1 MGLAVQALQT
11 MPSHPYIVEKN
22 PSRNV
27 FRAYDIRGP
36 VSPDA
41 LNENLCYSIGL
52 AVGSESMILGHQQ
65 IVTGKDGRLSSPA
78 LYHAFLKGLQETGI
92 KIYDIGLSTSPMLY
106 FARAHLTLMS
116 AAILTAS
123 HSPKH
128 YNGLKIIL
136 NGDTLLDEKIQTIYQ
151 RIKNLAFQTSPAQ
164 GIETVDIKPAY
175 IDAIVN
181 KHQLTHPVKIV
192 IDCGNGAGG
201 VIAPQLYRALGADV
215 ISLYESPDGNF
226 PNHHPDPI
234 DIRNLK
240 DLQKAVVQHN
250 AECGFAFDGDADRIG
265 IVNRSGDIIVTDR
278 TLMLLADD
286 VLERSPKNTPMVFDV
301 KCSDALFKHVQKK
314 GGTPHIWT
322 TGHSRIKKKM
332 QELGAPMAGEMS
344 AHIFF
349 KDNWIGCD
357 DGILAGARILD
368 ICQKKNLPFSE
379 LIEQYQVGHIS
390 PEIRQTIPFEK
401 EKHAIIENLIIH
413 AHTIPHIKISTI
425 DGLRVSFDHGWGLIR
440 ASLTEPGLTL
450 RFEGNTASDL
460 KNIQAQMTFW
470 LHQVLEQYSK
480 SQSS

>member
-1 MGLAVQALQT
+1 VALAAQAFPV
-11 MPSHPYIVEKN
+11 MPSHGYKVEKS
-22 PSRNV
+22 PSRKV

-36 VSPDA
+36 VAPDQ

-52 AVGSESMILGHQQ
+52 AVGSESMALDHKE
-65 IVTGKDGRLSSPA
+65 IVTGRDGRISSPS
-78 LYHAFLKGLQETGI
+78 LYKAFLAGLQETGI
-92 KIYDIGLSTSPMLY
+92 KIYDIGLSTSPLLY
-106 FARAHLTLMS
+106 FARSHLKLMS
-116 AAILTAS
+116 AAVLTAS

-136 NGDTLLDEKIQTIYQ
+136 NGDTLLDEKIQTIFE
-151 RIKNLAFQTSPAQ
+151 RIKHQHFLKSNTQE
-164 GIETVDIKPAY
+164 IESIDIKPAY
-175 IDAIVN
+175 INAIVN
-181 KHQLTHPVKIV
+181 QHRLQSDIKIV

-201 VIAPQLYRALGADV
+201 VIAPDLYRALGAEV
-215 ISLYESPDGNF
+215 ISLYETPDGNF

-234 DIRNLK
+234 DTRNLK
-240 DLQKAVVQHN
+240 DLQKAVLANN

-286 VLERSPKNTPMVFDV
+286 ILSRSPKNTPMVFDV
-301 KCSDALFKHVQKK
+301 KCSDKLFKHIEEK

-332 QELGAPMAGEMS
+332 QEFNAPLAGEMS

-357 DGILAGARILD
+357 DGVLAGARILD
-368 ICQKKNLPFSE
+368 ICEKKGLSFST

-390 PEIRQTIPFEK
+390 PEIRQTIPFE
-401 EKHAIIENLIIH
+401 EKKHDVINHLITY
-413 AHTIPHIKISTI
+413 AKTIPNIKISTV
-425 DGLRVSFDHGWGLIR
+425 DGLRVSFSHGWGLIR

-450 RFEGNTASDL
+450 RFEGDTQRDL
-460 KNIQAQMTFW
+460 EDIQTQMTAW
-470 LHQVLEQYSK
+470 LDHVLEQFSK
-480 SQSS
+480 CE

>member
-1 MGLAVQALQT
+1 MVAQAFQV
-11 MPSHPYIVEKN
+11 MPNHGYEIEKN
-22 PSRNV
+22 PSRKV

-36 VSPDA
+36 VAPDQ

-52 AVGSESMILGHQQ
+52 AVGSESMALDHKE
-65 IVTGKDGRLSSPA
+65 IVTGRDGRLSSPV
-78 LYHAFLKGLQETGI
+78 LYKAFLAGLQETGI
-92 KIYDIGLSTSPMLY
+92 KIYDIGLSTSPLLY
-106 FARAHLTLMS
+106 FARSHLKLMS
-116 AAILTAS
+116 AAVLTAS

-136 NGDTLLDEKIQTIYQ
+136 NGDTLLDEKIQTIYT
-151 RIKNLAFQTSPAQ
+151 RIKNQKFLRSSTQEVKT
-164 GIETVDIKPAY
+164 INIKPDY
-175 IDAIVN
+175 INAIVD
-181 KHQLTHPVKIV
+181 KHRLHDNVKIV

-201 VIAPQLYRALGADV
+201 VIAPDLFRALGAEV
-215 ISLYESPDGNF
+215 ISLYETPDGNF

-240 DLQKAVVQHN
+240 DLQKAVLTHN

-286 VLERSPKNTPMVFDV
+286 VLNRSPKNTPMVFDV
-301 KCSDALFKHVQKK
+301 KCSDKLFQHIEKK
-314 GGTPHIWT
+314 GGIPHIWT

-332 QELGAPMAGEMS
+332 QEFNAPLAGEMS

-357 DGILAGARILD
+357 DGVLSGARILD
-368 ICQKKNLPFSE
+368 ICQKKGLPFSE

-390 PEIRQTIPFEK
+390 PEIRETIPFE
-401 EKHAIIENLIIH
+401 EKKHEVIESLI
-413 AHTIPHIKISTI
+413 AYAKTIPNIKISTI
-425 DGLRVSFDHGWGLIR
+425 DGLRVSFTHGWGLIR

-450 RFEGNTASDL
+450 RFEGDTKDDL
-460 KNIQAQMTFW
+460 QDIQTQMTAW
-470 LHQVLEQYSK
+470 LHHILK
-480 SQSS
+480 KFSQSG